1 MCLTSEGKCWTTYR
15 GLFWYFQIQAGK
27 ASSVFI
33 PIIPEIIGMAEL
45 SVRAQSFLSADAVNR
60 QLKVEAEGSPMHFN
74 VPLLLNENNPTD
86 IPLALPDN
94 VVPDSQ
100 KVQVSAIG
108 MYLR

>member
-1 MCLTSEGKCWTTYR
+1 
-15 GLFWYFQIQAGK
+15 
-27 ASSVFI
+27 VFI